1 MGDDKPIFIKNRR
14 FYKKI
19 LPLCISAVIGVFAV
33 NVSAQAGVFD
43 TLLDIIL
50 PFYDKNKKN
59 PPTAKPTDDAIAIQD
74 EEQNFQESAT
84 QNTNTDNLI
93 VDKTNL
99 DNKTSNAINDEADNL
114 SNSNKNDIKNKD
126 DSSLAT
132 APKATI
138 SKNIWLSSPPSSME
152 ELDASLPDF
161 LLDDTLIAGD
171 ATPMLGEPD
180 LYALLSAEFAADRGD
195 VEDALTIYKAESFK
209 DNATAVFE
217 RALAL
222 SIEYEEPQKSL
233 AFATA
238 WQMNNPEHIPAWF
251 YVAHLALKAKD
262 YNQAVQTLG
271 MILDYDK
278 RADLTQILTG
288 IVPDDLEDQRLLF
301 LALQTV
307 EEDNPSISV
316 LKAGLLMQMGDYQ
329 PAILYVNQ
337 ALKADP
343 KNLAYIMLKID
354 LLRLSGK
361 DDELWQFVAQ
371 KQQEIPNEKELYLYQ
386 IRYKIEN
393 GDLTDAYQL
402 LLTAYTKT
410 QDADVA
416 LLTALVALDI
426 GEYTQAID
434 VLKPLIQNP
443 EFTSRAH
450 YYLGI
455 GYERSGDFAQSRH
468 HYERVTDH
476 EHALDARTK
485 VVGFYLMDGQTDKA
499 LATLVRLRDEHEMY
513 TADSYI
519 LQAEILL
526 RQGDKKSAEDLLRTA
541 NQENPDDD
549 RLLFA
554 SFKILENELS
564 NEDKRLALDRLLLL
578 DPYNNEYLL
587 ADAKLRLMI
596 NPQDQNALKVAKQ
609 ISQLDSSDPLYD
621 SQLQLEALKVLSNQ
635 ALSQGQFGKVIEYL
649 EVPYEVAPDLDV
661 GILLLRGYQG
671 LGKYDKVNSLLADLK
686 QRFAFGQNKTG
697 QELQEY

>member
-1 MGDDKPIFIKNRR
+1 MGQDRQPIFIKNNSQR
-14 FYKKI
+14 FYKKCLTLVLGI
-19 LPLCISAVIGVFAV
+19 GISACAI
-33 NVSAQAGVFD
+33 NTPAQAGMFD

-50 PFYDKNKKN
+50 PFYDKDKKT
-59 PPTAKPTDDAIAIQD
+59 PPTAKPTNQAISTQEQEQQFQEQISQKVHSDDAVLDDDTKETHNEDNVSEQPNINHQAILTTPDLTD
-74 EEQNFQESAT
+74 ELNEN
-84 QNTNTDNLI
+84 
-93 VDKTNL
+93 
-99 DNKTSNAINDEADNL
+99 
-114 SNSNKNDIKNKD
+114 
-126 DSSLAT
+126 
-132 APKATI
+132 
-138 SKNIWLSSPPSSME
+138 
-152 ELDASLPDF
+152 LPDF

-171 ATPMLGEPD
+171 SLPMLGEPD
-180 LYALLSAEFAADRGD
+180 LYALLSAEFDVDRGQ
-195 VEDALTIYKAESFK
+195 VENALTIYKAESFK
-209 DNATAVFE
+209 ENATAVFE

-222 SIEYEEPQKSL
+222 SIEYEDPKQSL

-271 MILDYDK
+271 MILEYDK

-288 IVPDDLEDQRLLF
+288 IVPDDPNDQRLLF

-316 LKAGLLMQMGDYQ
+316 LKAGLLMQMGEYQ
-329 PAILYVNQ
+329 PAILHVNE
-337 ALKADP
+337 ALKSDP

-354 LLRLSGK
+354 LLRLSGQEN
-361 DDELWQFVAQ
+361 ELWQFVTQ
-371 KQQEIPNEKELYLYQ
+371 KQQEIPDEKELYLYQ

-393 GDLTDAYQL
+393 GDLAEAYQL
-402 LLTAYTKT
+402 LLTAYANTKN
-410 QDADVA
+410 ADVA
-416 LLTALVALDI
+416 LLMALVALDI
-426 GEYTQAID
+426 GEYNKAIE
-434 VLKPLIQNP
+434 VLTPLTHNP
-443 EFTSRAH
+443 DFASQAH

-455 GYERSGDFAQSRH
+455 GYERNGNVEEARH

-485 VVGFYLMDGQTDKA
+485 VVGFYLMKGQADKA
-499 LATLVRLRDEHEMY
+499 IATLVRLRDEHEMY

-526 RQGDKKSAEDLLRTA
+526 RQGNKKLAEDLLRTA

-554 SFKILENELS
+554 SFKLLENEL
-564 NEDKRLALDRLLLL
+564 NEDDKRLALDRLLVL

-587 ADAKLRLMI
+587 ADAKLRLLI
-596 NPQDQNALKVAKQ
+596 NPDDQNALKTAKQ

-621 SQLQLEALKVLSNQ
+621 SQLQLEALTVLSTQ
-635 ALSQGQFGKVIEYL
+635 ALTKGQFDKVIEYL
-649 EVPYEVAPDLDV
+649 EVPYEVAPSLEV

-671 LGKYDKVNSLLADLK
+671 LGNYDKVNDLLADLK